1 MLLAYVIR
9 FMGAQKP
16 ELCVIPE
23 KPDQF
28 SFAVPVDF
36 LFETEAAVFRIG
48 PSEALR
54 VWIDKDDGGKIIEPV
69 QPSKMFLT
77 PSHGDRPGITVKAVK
92 IVRVDI
98 DHFHAYFKPDRGPG
112 KDDDW
117 KRFVPNDVQM

>member
-16 ELCVIPE
+16 ELCILPE

-28 SFAVPVDF
+28 SFVVPVDF

-54 VWIDKDDGGKIIEPV
+54 VWIDQHDGGKIIEPV
-69 QPSKMFLT
+69 QPSKIYLT
-77 PSHGDRPGITVKAVK
+77 PSQADRPGIAVKAVK
-92 IVRVDI
+92 VVKVDI
-98 DHFHAYFKPDRGPG
+98 DHFHSFFRQDRGPG
-112 KDDDW
+112 KEEEW
-117 KRFVPNDVQM
+117 KRFVPNEVQM